1 MPRRKAVRKAVRVVV
16 VGIAL
21 FGLSAFVQAQ
31 GAAKPPVPPA
41 QIRAAMEAYI
51 THLNGGDA
59 ASIMKLFGDNPTV
72 EDPVGGKPIVGRKA
86 VQAFYEAAA
95 PGLKGHVQLDGRVRV
110 AGLEGAMPMVAELTG
125 ALKGFI
131 DVIDTMKFDE
141 NGKIIA
147 MRAYWN
153 VGEVRPTR

>member
-1 MPRRKAVRKAVRVVV
+1 MRKAVRVVV

-125 ALKGFI
+125 ALAGFI

>member
-1 MPRRKAVRKAVRVVV
+1 MRKAARVVV
-16 VGIAL
+16 VGIAVC
-21 FGLSAFVQAQ
+21 GLSAFVEAQ
-31 GAAKPPVPPA
+31 GGAKPPVPPA

-51 THLNGGDA
+51 THLNDGDA
-59 ASIMKLFGDNPTV
+59 ASIMKLFGDNPSV

-131 DVIDTMKFDE
+131 DVIDTMRFDE

-153 VGEVRPTR
+153 PGEIRPTR

>member
-1 MPRRKAVRKAVRVVV
+1 MRLAVRVVV
-16 VGIAL
+16 VGLAVS
-21 FGLSAFVQAQ
+21 GLSALVQAQ
-31 GAAKPPVPPA
+31 GGGKPAPVPPA
-41 QIRAAMEAYI
+41 QIRTAMEAYI
-51 THLNGGDA
+51 RHLNGGDA
-59 ASIMKLFGDNPTV
+59 ESIMKLFGDNPSV
-72 EDPVGGKPIVGRKA
+72 EDPVGGKAIVGREA
-86 VQAFYEAAA
+86 VRAFYEAAA

-141 NGKIIA
+141 SGKIIA

-153 VGEVRPTR
+153 RGEVRPTR